1 MHEPSF
7 TPLNFTSAVIKWKHC
22 TDNPLFVVS
31 YRVMVNST
39 NETREYSTSDMNI
52 TLTNLMRGEEYSIIV
67 TGRDGE
73 GREGETSE
81 ELLMTLEGTKLM

>member
-1 MHEPSF
+1 MSF
-7 TPLNFTSAVIKWKHC
+7 SSAAVTWKTSADSPMC
-22 TDNPLFVVS
+22 VVS
-31 YRVMVNST
+31 YRVMVNSS
-39 NETREYSTSDMNI
+39 NETCEYSTSDMNI
-52 TLTNLMRGEEYSIIV
+52 TLTDLMRGEEYSITV